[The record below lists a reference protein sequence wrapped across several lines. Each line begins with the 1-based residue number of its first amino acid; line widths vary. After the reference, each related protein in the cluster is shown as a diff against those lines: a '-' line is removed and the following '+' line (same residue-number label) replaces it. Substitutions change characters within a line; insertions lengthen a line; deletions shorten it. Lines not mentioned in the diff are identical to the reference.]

1 MSITTEQSPVMF
13 EDALPAAVDVVVIG
27 AGIAG
32 TATSYFLAQHGLKV
46 VLCEKGRVAGE
57 QSSRSFGWIRQQGR
71 DWGELPVMMESIRI
85 WRGLATETGEA
96 DLTFTE
102 SGCYYLAES
111 QSDLAGYE
119 QWCERAKQYE
129 LGTQMLTAGEVRS
142 RFPDLVGNWVGGMV
156 TLSDGRGE
164 QFTAVPALARAARRR
179 GVSVIENCAVRTVDI
194 EAGRVAGVITE
205 KGRIRC
211 EKVVLAA
218 GVWSTHFAANA
229 GVNLPQLA
237 VCSSGTRTEQCPEVI
252 SANLSMDGLSL
263 LRRDDGS
270 YTVSSSDR
278 SVHYLSPAS
287 FKYFGKFL
295 ALLKQSGRYI
305 NLKLKAPHGYPGT
318 WGSPR
323 RWTGDEISPF
333 ERLRVLNPPVS
344 PTMVKRVET
353 RMPERC
359 PALKDVKLA
368 EAWTGMIDATPDAVP
383 TLGEDPALKGLYIAT
398 GLCGHGFGIGPAIGR
413 VVADLVREAPPGHDL
428 QRFRPT
434 RFFDGSAIV
443 PGPY

>member
-1 MSITTEQSPVMF
+1 MSIITEQSPLMF
-13 EDALPAAVDVVVIG
+13 NDALPAAVDVVVIG

-71 DWGELPVMMESIRI
+71 DWGELPVMMESNRI

-111 QSDLAGYE
+111 QSELAGYE

-237 VCSSGTRTEQCPEVI
+237 VCSSGTRTEQCPEVV

-333 ERLRVLNPPVS
+333 ERLRVLDPPVS

-353 RMPERC
+353 RLPERC

-398 GLCGHGFGIGPAIGR
+398 GLSGHGFGIGPAIGR
-413 VVADLVREAPPGHDL
+413 VVADLVREAPPGQNL
-428 QRFRPT
+428 ERFRPT

>member
-1 MSITTEQSPVMF
+1 
-13 EDALPAAVDVVVIG
+13 
-27 AGIAG
+27 
-32 TATSYFLAQHGLKV
+32 
-46 VLCEKGRVAGE
+46 
-57 QSSRSFGWIRQQGR
+57 
-71 DWGELPVMMESIRI
+71 
-85 WRGLATETGEA
+85 
-96 DLTFTE
+96 
-102 SGCYYLAES
+102 
-111 QSDLAGYE
+111 
-119 QWCERAKQYE
+119 
-129 LGTQMLTAGEVRS
+129 
-142 RFPDLVGNWVGGMV
+142 MV

-398 GLCGHGFGIGPAIGR
+398 GLSGHGFGIGPAIGR

>member
-1 MSITTEQSPVMF
+1 MSITTERSPVMF
-13 EDALPAAVDVVVIG
+13 DDALPDVADVVVIG

-142 RFPDLVGNWVGGMV
+142 RFRDLVGNWVGGMV

-398 GLCGHGFGIGPAIGR
+398 GLSGHGFGIGPAIGR